1 MQNFISSLSR
11 RTFLKLGAM
20 TSAAGVAGTASASAA
35 AAKTNPKGS
44 GKISFWHHYTS
55 DGERAGFAKVVDAF
69 KVKSPG
75 ITLDITTVTNDDWMT
90 KYIAATAA
98 KSGPDTLMVT
108 AARFK
113 DMKKI
118 GGLKDITTYVKNW
131 PAKDGVSTTIGA
143 FTDRGKSYG
152 VPWFTFI
159 DWMYYRKD
167 LFDAAGITKPPAT
180 LEEFRQTAI
189 ALTNPSKNQYGFA
202 MRGGSGGGGF
212 IPKMIHAWNGPFI
225 NPRTL
230 LRQVKFETVRD
241 AVSFWVNLSV
251 KDKAVVPTVTSDGF
265 AQIMA
270 NFQTGKAAMVMHHT
284 GSFVQVAGY
293 FKYGTQV
300 ETAAMPAGPG
310 ASTGFTSPL
319 AHGIFDSTK
328 NPNAG
333 FEWISYMGEAPA
345 QVTFLK
351 ETGYFP
357 TAASA
362 SEDAYVGATPQYKV
376 ALKAIGVYDTE
387 YTFPGYT
394 NWVSNTCLPEF
405 QKALTGSQT
414 AEKAAR
420 NIYDELGRVCTAA
433 SKALLSK

>member
-1 MQNFISSLSR
+1 
-11 RTFLKLGAM
+11 
-20 TSAAGVAGTASASAA
+20 
-35 AAKTNPKGS
+35 
-44 GKISFWHHYTS
+44 
-55 DGERAGFAKVVDAF
+55 
-69 KVKSPG
+69 
-75 ITLDITTVTNDDWMT
+75 
-90 KYIAATAA
+90 
-98 KSGPDTLMVT
+98 
-108 AARFK
+108 
-113 DMKKI
+113 
-118 GGLKDITTYVKNW
+118 
-131 PAKDGVSTTIGA
+131 
-143 FTDRGKSYG
+143 
-152 VPWFTFI
+152 
-159 DWMYYRKD
+159 
-167 LFDAAGITKPPAT
+167 
-180 LEEFRQTAI
+180 
-189 ALTNPSKNQYGFA
+189 

-265 AQIMA
+265 AQIFA

-310 ASTGFTSPL
+310 ASSGFTSPL
-319 AHGIFDSTK
+319 AHGIFASTK
-328 NPNAG
+328 NPDAG